1 MLDMKIMITG
11 GMGFIGSHLCDCL
24 INVHD
29 IIVVS
34 KSQSKKDNLTQVL
47 SKIKIEYLDIT
58 DFSKLEKIICKHNPE
73 VIIHLAGQTSHSQS
87 FENPIYDID
96 INAKSTLY
104 ILETIRKHNL
114 QCKFVLGST
123 FIVIGKPTQFPINEE
138 TPCFPTTIYGTNRL
152 TSENFCKIYHDVHGL
167 DTVTFRITNS
177 FGPREQY
184 LTTKNA
190 INHLI
195 YKAFKGMEITIYNNG
210 KFFRDLI
217 YVSDVVNAIK
227 IIMLKGKPG
236 NLYWISSNAK
246 TWFYEFGEIL
256 HKLTNAPVVYVDPPK
271 YTKQVDVGNFLVDN
285 SKLRSL
291 GWEAKISLEDG
302 IKETLEYFH
311 NLK

>member
-1 MLDMKIMITG
+1 MNMKIMITG
-11 GMGFIGSHLCDCL
+11 GMGFIGSHLCDNL
-24 INVHD
+24 VNEHE

-34 KSQSKKDNLTQVL
+34 KSESKKDNLKQTL

-58 DFSKLEKIICKHNPE
+58 DFSKLEETILKHKPE

-87 FENPIYDID
+87 FENPIYDVD
-96 INAKSTLY
+96 VNAKSTLY

-114 QCKFVLGST
+114 ECKFILGST
-123 FIVIGKPTQFPINEE
+123 FIVIGRPTQFPINEE

-152 TSENFCKIYHDVHGL
+152 ASENFCKIYHDVYGL
-167 DTVTFRITNS
+167 DTLIFRITNS

-190 INHLI
+190 VNHLI

-217 YVSDVVNAIK
+217 YVSDVISAIK
-227 IIMLKGKPG
+227 SIMSKGKPG
-236 NLYWISSNAK
+236 NLYWISSNTK

-256 HKLTNAPVVYVDPPK
+256 QKLTNTPVVYIDPPQ

-285 SKLRSL
+285 SKLCSL
-291 GWEAKISLEDG
+291 GWKPQISLEDG
-302 IKETLEYFH
+302 IKETLEYFR

>member
-1 MLDMKIMITG
+1 MKIMITG
-11 GMGFIGSHLCDCL
+11 GMGFIGSHLCDNL
-24 INVHD
+24 VVDHE
-29 IIVVS
+29 IVVIS
-34 KSQSKKDNLTQVL
+34 KSESKKDNLKDIF

-58 DFSKLEKIICKHNPE
+58 DFSKLEKIILKYNPE
-73 VIIHLAGQTSHSQS
+73 IIIHLAGQTSHSQS

-104 ILETIRKHNL
+104 ILETIHKHNL
-114 QCKFVLGST
+114 KCKFILGST
-123 FIVIGKPTQFPINEE
+123 FIVIGRPTLFPINEE

-152 TSENFCKIYHDVHGL
+152 ASENFCKIYHDVYGL
-167 DTVTFRITNS
+167 DTLIFRITNS

-190 INHLI
+190 VNHLI

-217 YVSDVVNAIK
+217 YVSDVINAIK
-227 IIMLKGKPG
+227 SIMLKGKPG
-236 NLYWISSNAK
+236 NLYWISSNTK

-256 HKLTNAPVVYVDPPK
+256 QKLTNTPVVYVDPPK

-285 SKLRSL
+285 SKLCSL
-291 GWEAKISLEDG
+291 GWNPKVSLEDG
-302 IKETLEYFH
+302 IKETLKYFH
-311 NLK
+311 NL

>member
-1 MLDMKIMITG
+1 MKIMITG
-11 GMGFIGSHLCDCL
+11 GMGFIGSHLCDDL
-24 INVHD
+24 VNDHE

-34 KSQSKKDNLTQVL
+34 KSKSKKDNLTQLL

-58 DFSKLEKIICKHNPE
+58 DFSKLEKIILKHNPE

-96 INAKSTLY
+96 VNAKSTLC
-104 ILETIRKHNL
+104 ILETIRTHNL
-114 QCKFVLGST
+114 QCKFILGST
-123 FIVIGKPTQFPINEE
+123 FIVIGRPTQFPINEE

-152 TSENFCKIYHDVHGL
+152 ASENFCKIYHDVHGL
-167 DTVTFRITNS
+167 DTLIFRITNS

-190 INHLI
+190 VNHLI
-195 YKAFKGMEITIYNNG
+195 YKAFKGIEITIYDNG

-217 YVSDVVNAIK
+217 YVSDVISGIK
-227 IIMLKGKPG
+227 NILLKGEPG
-236 NLYWISSNAK
+236 NLYWISSNTK
-246 TWFYEFGEIL
+246 TWFYELGETL
-256 HKLTNAPVVYVDPPK
+256 QRLTNTPVIYVNPPK
-271 YTKQVDVGNFLVDN
+271 YTKKVDVGNFLVDN

-291 GWEAKISLEDG
+291 GWEPKTNLEDG
-302 IKETLEYFH
+302 IKKTLKYFH

>member
-1 MLDMKIMITG
+1 MKIMITG
-11 GMGFIGSHLCDCL
+11 GMGFIGSHLCDDL
-24 INVHD
+24 VSDHE

-34 KSQSKKDNLTQVL
+34 KSESKKDNLIQLL

-58 DFSKLEKIICKHNPE
+58 DFSKLEKIILKHNPE

-96 INAKSTLY
+96 VNAKSTMC
-104 ILETIRKHNL
+104 ILETIRTHNL
-114 QCKFVLGST
+114 QCKFILGST
-123 FIVIGKPTQFPINEE
+123 FIVIGRPIQLPINEE

-152 TSENFCKIYHDVHGL
+152 TSEFFCKIYHDVHGL
-167 DTVTFRITNS
+167 DTMIFRITNS

-217 YVSDVVNAIK
+217 YVSDVISGIK
-227 IIMLKGKPG
+227 NIMLKGKPG
-236 NLYWISSNAK
+236 NLYWISSNTK
-246 TWFYEFGEIL
+246 TWFYEFGETL
-256 HKLTNAPVVYVDPPK
+256 QRLTRTPVVYVDPPK

-291 GWEAKISLEDG
+291 GWEPKASLEDG
-302 IKETLEYFH
+302 IKKTLEYFH

>member
-1 MLDMKIMITG
+1 MKIMITG
-11 GMGFIGSHLCDCL
+11 GMGFIGSHLCDNL
-24 INVHD
+24 VDDHE

-34 KSQSKKDNLTQVL
+34 KSESKKDNLKQTL

-58 DFSKLEKIICKHNPE
+58 NFSKLEKVILKHKPE
-73 VIIHLAGQTSHSQS
+73 IIIHLAGQTSHAKS

-96 INAKSTLY
+96 INAKSTLC
-104 ILETIRKHNL
+104 ILETIRSNNL
-114 QCKFVLGST
+114 NCKFILGST
-123 FIVIGKPTQFPINEE
+123 FIVIGKPTQLPVNEE

-152 TSENFCKIYHDVHGL
+152 ASEFFCKIYHDVHGL
-167 DTVTFRITNS
+167 DTLIFRITNS

-190 INHLI
+190 VNHLI

-217 YVSDVVNAIK
+217 YVSDVISAIK
-227 IIMLKGKPG
+227 SIMLKGKPG
-236 NLYWISSNAK
+236 NLYWISSNTK

-256 HKLTNAPVVYVDPPK
+256 QKLTNTPVVYVDPPQ

-285 SKLRSL
+285 SKLCSL
-291 GWEAKISLEDG
+291 GWKPKISLEDG
-302 IKETLEYFH
+302 IKETLEYFR